1 MDATDVAVIGAG
13 IAGLTCARA
22 LEESGLNVRV
32 LERSTRVGGRVG
44 TDLIDGFRC
53 DRGFQWLDAGN
64 LEIREALDVPALNPR
79 PIEPGMVL
87 AHPDGYRIL
96 QGSQAS
102 LIATLRS
109 GLAQPQDV
117 ARLIRWSEPI
127 RKSRERLLHGPDMSL
142 EESLDR
148 HGITGRLREEVL
160 RPFFRLLFA
169 DDDLRTSYQFAMLTL
184 QGLRQRMPALPALG
198 MQALPNQLALGLDHP
213 VEHGIEVLAVE
224 RSAGEG
230 VQLTTPTGEL
240 SARAVVVATDPVAA
254 ASMLGLGTPLMR
266 GLATWWF
273 STPVPPTTMKT
284 AFVNPI
290 GPAAGPLSH
299 AVVVSNI
306 APRYAPSGQHLV
318 AACTVPALGTEA
330 GTETEA
336 EVRGHLGQI
345 FRTGETASWGL
356 VTRHVSSAVWPVA
369 RPPLILG
376 RDVDLGDGL
385 FVAGDHRESPGIPG
399 AIRSGSR
406 AAAAVMEELGQPAKP

>member
-1 MDATDVAVIGAG
+1 
-13 IAGLTCARA
+13 
-22 LEESGLNVRV
+22 
-32 LERSTRVGGRVG
+32 
-44 TDLIDGFRC
+44 
-53 DRGFQWLDAGN
+53 
-64 LEIREALDVPALNPR
+64 
-79 PIEPGMVL
+79 MVL
-87 AHPDGYRIL
+87 AHPEGYRIL

-102 LIATLRS
+102 LIASLRS
-109 GLAQPQDV
+109 GLAQPQDI

-127 RKSRERLLHGPDMSL
+127 RRSRERLLDGADMSL

-148 HGITGRLREEVL
+148 HGISGRLREEVL

-198 MQALPNQLALGLDHP
+198 MQALPNQLALGLERS
-213 VEHGIEVLAVE
+213 VEYGVEVRAVE
-224 RSAGEG
+224 RSLGDG
-230 VQLTTPTGEL
+230 VRLTTTTGEL
-240 SARAVVVATDPVAA
+240 HARAVVVATDPISAT
-254 ASMLGLGTPLMR
+254 SMLGLGTPLMR
-266 GLATWWF
+266 GMATWWF

-284 AFVNPI
+284 PFVNPL
-290 GPAAGPLSH
+290 GSAAGPLSH

-306 APRYAPSGQHLV
+306 APRYAPGGQHLV

-345 FRTGETASWGL
+345 FRTGETANWGL
-356 VTRHVSSAVWPVA
+356 VSRHVSSAVWPVA

-385 FVAGDHRESPGIPG
+385 FVAGDHREAPGIAG
-399 AIRSGSR
+399 AIRSGRR